1 MAKPKPTKEEL
12 LAKMN
17 QNHNDKLSIDRDNR
31 CVPIAIEILKEATSH
46 AEIGKSIG
54 FQADD
59 KSHKEVSKH
68 MQLFMI
74 NKFLDN
80 GIKVSDV
87 GYIFRLCTSVT
98 DLLQEI
104 MKINLEEN
112 LKRADTFIWGKE
124 QREITFQDLHA
135 VLEQAVSK
143 LEADKANEPT
153 PEAKE
158 EFVAEEHALDKTEES
173 VAEPVEEVAETVDE
187 VKEETV

>member
-1 MAKPKPTKEEL
+1 MAAKPTKEEL

-17 QNHNDKLSIDRDNR
+17 QPHNDKLSIDRDNR
-31 CVPIAIEILKEATSH
+31 CVPVAVEILKEAVSH
-46 AEIGKSIG
+46 AEISKSIG
-54 FQADD
+54 FQAND
-59 KSHKEVSKH
+59 KAHKEVSKH

-80 GIKVSDV
+80 GIKISDV

-112 LKRADTFIWGKE
+112 LKRADTFVWGKE
-124 QREITFQDLHA
+124 SKELTFQDLHH

-143 LEADKANEPT
+143 LESDKASEPT
-153 PEAKE
+153 PESKE
-158 EFVAEEHALDKTEES
+158 EFVAEEHALDKTEEV

-187 VKEETV
+187 AKEETV